1 VFHHERISDDSPES
15 ERSFRKVSENISE
28 TDSSSPQIY
37 NMGGSSSQKVKT
49 TGGFDRLEVSLYGTW
64 DFASRRIFD
73 QIYEAKRNAQEG
85 NPEDYVILPEG
96 DRVQVQPQGFGTGF
110 SHCKYL
116 LKWQGNL
123 IAIRHS
129 PARSEKTISA
139 RVVLGS
145 NYLMRN
151 GVKAAW
157 GDVMQILRS
166 MGYQHHHETVSRADL
181 CVDLA
186 DDTMREVQVCVND
199 MRLISKARK
208 AKRFENCDKLETYQR
223 GSGDTVIRLYDK
235 GQEVR
240 NDPVKAATVAEMRWG
255 GEFKEHALRVE
266 FQLRGKALRRMF
278 SMSSVSEVIEG
289 SGTIAKFM
297 TEDWFRLC
305 SKRVDRKN
313 KNQSRA
319 LTSDLWLRVQEAF
332 ETWTSEA
339 QEREP
344 QPAKLTVDLSGLK
357 KQAAGCVAK
366 IAATF
371 DDSRTWLTEFAKIA
385 REYRGQ
391 GEQRTV
397 EKRLALSAVGD
408 VVHVPDEEIPF

>member
-1 VFHHERISDDSPES
+1 MFHHERISDDSPES
-15 ERSFRKVSENISE
+15 DRSFRKVSENISE

-64 DFASRRIFD
+64 NRLESWIFD
-73 QIYEAKRNAQEG
+73 DIAQAKRNAQEG
-85 NPEDYVILPEG
+85 DPEKYVILPDG
-96 DRVQVQPQGFGTGF
+96 DRVEVQPQGFGTGF
-110 SHCKYL
+110 SYCEYL
-116 LKWQGNL
+116 LKWEGNL

-129 PARSEKTISA
+129 PARFEKTIAA

-145 NYLMRN
+145 NYLMLY

-157 GDVMQILRS
+157 DKVMQILES
-166 MGYQHHHETVSRADL
+166 MGWQHHHETVSRADL
-181 CVDLA
+181 CVDLP
-186 DDTMREVQVCVND
+186 DDTMEEVQVCVND

-208 AKRFENCDKLETYQR
+208 ARRFENCDKLETYQR
-223 GSGDTVIRLYDK
+223 GSGDTLIRLYDK

-240 NDPVKAATVAEMRWG
+240 NDPVKAAIVTEMRWG
-255 GEFKEHALRVE
+255 GEFKDHALRVE
-266 FQLRGKALRRMF
+266 FQIRGKALRRIF

-332 ETWTSEA
+332 DTWTSEV
-339 QEREP
+339 QERQP

-366 IAATF
+366 IAATY
-371 DDSRTWLTEFAKIA
+371 DHGRTFLSEWVRIG
-385 REYRGQ
+385 REYHKQGQ
-391 GEQRTV
+391 QRTE
-397 EKRLALSAVGD
+397 EKRLALAGTGD
-408 VVHVPDEEIPF
+408 VIHIPEEEIPF